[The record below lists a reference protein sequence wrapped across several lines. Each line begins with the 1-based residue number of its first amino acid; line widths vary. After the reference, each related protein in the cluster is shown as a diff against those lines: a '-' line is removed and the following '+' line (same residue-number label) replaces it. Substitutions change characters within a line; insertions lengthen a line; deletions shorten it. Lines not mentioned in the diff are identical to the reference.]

1 MRCTGGRGRGSD
13 APDQQANQRMSADR
27 RRLTFA
33 LLFSLL
39 IHALLLSLTFGGQG
53 LGLPGF
59 GFPWEERRVEVPDLR
74 IVILPTPVTAAEPAV
89 SSVDESRLQA
99 SIEQVV
105 AGEPTQTASPPPAP
119 APEKTADA
127 VKPRRGAQQQPSRRQ
142 RPVRNQIRRPE
153 RLPMK
158 PLCPPR
164 NPGKAHRPRS
174 PMRR

>member
-1 MRCTGGRGRGSD
+1 
-13 APDQQANQRMSADR
+13 MSADR

-127 VKPRRGAQQQPSRRQ
+127 VKPKTRRAAATKPKAETSPEPDPTAGAAADEA
-142 RPVRNQIRRPE
+142 PVPAE
-153 RLPMK
+153 E
-158 PLCPPR
+158 
-164 NPGKAHRPRS
+164 PGKSHRPRS